1 MIANV
6 AQKNALVSIVLSV
19 LSAAAFVSA
28 AISPMPIA

>member
-1 MIANV
+1 MLINV
-6 AQKNALVSIVLSV
+6 AQKNAFISILFSV